1 MNDETLLERYIG
13 GRDARAGVNEQAEAD
28 CADCR
33 AFGWLRGVRD
43 FARMLELRR
52 RDGNIVAVDYA
63 RLERAEF
70 NPSEGITLT
79 VGGQTIRIRGRNLNA
94 EVRPSVRLFEGITRH
109 RVSFIRE
116 ADRSAGLRAGERET
130 VVDAIEW

>member
-1 MNDETLLERYIG
+1 MSDETLLERYIG
-13 GRDARAGVNEQAEAD
+13 GRDARVSEQPDSD
-28 CADCR
+28 CGDCR

-79 VGGQTIRIRGRNLNA
+79 IGGQTIRIRGRNLNA

-116 ADRSAGLRAGERET
+116 ADRSAGLQAGDRET

>member
-1 MNDETLLERYIG
+1 MSDETLLERYIG
-13 GRDARAGVNEQAEAD
+13 NQGARASEQPEAD

-116 ADRSAGLRAGERET
+116 ADRSAGLQAGERET
-130 VVDAIEW
+130 LVDAIEW